1 MMEYDD
7 DSIELESS
15 LSIGNRYHYT
25 VAYWGSEE
33 LYIEGNVVF
42 NDGVTA
48 IIKVID
54 SYEECW
60 CEVLYYNEVKQYIP
74 SFFDPEAKRLT
85 EYLCIDVEEQCNIF
99 FRDPDTDKI
108 MLHHYD
114 EEGNHSLIPADA
126 TKFRM
131 ERIKK
136 LFFHNLEEWQ
146 KNEKAKAEAAK
157 KKYGSLIR
165 VYVLENAIENMYDE
179 YDKLKGNPS
188 SDDTLSYSLN
198 RSLYWL
204 NNRNCAILT
213 AWRGSYSKAENNHR
227 NQELQNSLRN
237 LGYGVI
243 RVKGCY
249 AEVGRPVEKENS
261 FLVFDLDD
269 TPDFKDKI
277 YEQSERYEQD
287 CFLYKALDEEVA
299 YLIGT
304 NDNFGKGKFITA
316 GALRINSNDAEN
328 FSEVASGRVSFE
340 RNNSE

>member
-1 MMEYDD
+1 MSDD
-7 DSIELESS
+7 D
-15 LSIGNRYHYT
+15 LSIGKKYHY
-25 VAYWGSEE
+25 VAGEMCGEE
-33 LYIEGNVVF
+33 LYVEGEVVF

-48 IIKVID
+48 VIKVTD
-54 SYEECW
+54 RYPECYF
-60 CEVLYYNEVKQYIP
+60 EILYYHEVKRFVP
-74 SFFDPEAKRLT
+74 SFYDSEAERLT
-85 EYLCIDVEEQCNIF
+85 EYLCIDVETECNLF
-99 FRDPDTDKI
+99 FRDPDTGDI
-108 MLHHYD
+108 MHHHFD
-114 EEGNHSLIPADA
+114 EDGNHSLIPAEPFEFCA
-126 TKFRM
+126 NSF
-131 ERIKK
+131 KK
-136 LFFHNLEEWQ
+136 LFKQNLAKLEEE
-146 KNEKAKAEAAK
+146 EKTKAEEAK
-157 KKYGSLIR
+157 KKYGTLIR
-165 VYVLENAIENMYDE
+165 VYILGNVIDDMYAE
-179 YDKLKGNPS
+179 YDKQKGNPP
-188 SDDTLSYSLN
+188 SDDTLNYSLN

-269 TPDFKDKI
+269 TSDFKDNI

-287 CFLYKALDEEVA
+287 CFLYKPLDEEVA

-304 NDNFGKGKFITA
+304 NDDFGKGKIIPA

-340 RNNSE
+340 KDSPTVKEKQLDTD